1 MLTNDAMGSLSCC
14 ENIFIGHNF
23 NFECGAIN
31 FIADARTKCLK
42 QMNAKRVGYKCKSVL
57 TDPEAKRASHGTRS
71 RDTLH
76 VTEYLK

>member
-1 MLTNDAMGSLSCC
+1 MVTNEAIGSPSCC
-14 ENIFIGHNF
+14 ANIFIGYNF

-31 FIADARTKCLK
+31 FIAARTKCFEL
-42 QMNAKRVGYKCKSVL
+42 MNAKRVGCKCESVL
-57 TDPEAKRASHGTRS
+57 TDPEAERASHGTRS